1 MKILI
6 ELPTWLGD
14 TVMTTPAI
22 ENLTHHFKDVEITL
36 IGSLASVKVLKNH
49 PNVDKVLIINK
60 GYFYIYKL
68 AKNLGKFEY
77 FFSFRSSYRSKV
89 IKLLVNSNHKYQFSK
104 SKYQEKHQ
112 VEKYNNFINDCIS
125 QNFPA
130 KKLTV
135 YQDKQLLINNKRIV
149 VGINPGATYGS
160 SKRWYPEEFAQ
171 VAVELSLDY
180 DIIIF
185 GGRDEVNLAL
195 DIEKLLINK
204 GIKNYKNLAGKT
216 SIEDLIGRISSLDL
230 FITADSGPMHLA
242 ASFEIPTVAIFGPTN
257 SKETSQWKLEKS
269 IVVKKKLECQPCM
282 KRTCPLKHHN
292 CMKLIKASDVLK
304 AVESIV

>member
-22 ENLTHHFKDVEITL
+22 ENLIHHFKDTKITL
-36 IGSLASVKVLKNH
+36 IGSFASIEVLKNH
-49 PNVDKVLIINK
+49 PNVDKVLIIKK

-68 AKNLGKFEY
+68 TKKLGKFQH
-77 FFSFRSSYRSKV
+77 FFSFRSSYRSKI
-89 IKLLVNSNHKYQFSK
+89 IKLLVDSDHKYQFSK
-104 SKYQEKHQ
+104 TKYQEKHQ
-112 VEKYNNFINDCIS
+112 VEKYNNFINDCIN

-130 KKLTV
+130 KNLTI
-135 YQDKQLLINNKRIV
+135 YQANKLLISNKRKV

-171 VAVELSLDY
+171 VAIELSPDY

-185 GGRDEVNLAL
+185 GGRGEINLAL
-195 DIEKLLINK
+195 DIEKLLIEK
-204 GIKNYKNLAGKT
+204 GIQNYKNLAGKT
-216 SIEDLIGRISSLDL
+216 TIEELVTKISNLDL

-242 ASFEIPTVAIFGPTN
+242 ASFQIPTVAIFGPTN
-257 SKETSQWKLEKS
+257 VNETSQWKLEKS
-269 IVVKKKLECQPCM
+269 IIVKNNLECQPCM

-292 CMKLIKASDVLK
+292 CMKFIKALDVLK

>member
-22 ENLTHHFKDVEITL
+22 ENLTHYFKDVEITL
-36 IGSLASVKVLKNH
+36 IGSLASVQVLKNH
-49 PNVDKVLIINK
+49 PNVDKLLIVNK
-60 GYFYIYKL
+60 GYLYIYKFV
-68 AKNLGKFEY
+68 KNLGKFEY

-130 KKLTV
+130 KKLIV
-135 YQDKQLLINNKRIV
+135 YQDKQLLINNKRKV
-149 VGINPGATYGS
+149 LGINPGATYGS
-160 SKRWYPEEFAQ
+160 SKRWYPKEFAQ

-185 GGRDEVNLAL
+185 GGRDEINLAL
-195 DIEKLLINK
+195 DIEKLLIKK

-216 SIEDLIGRISSLDL
+216 SIEDLISRISSLDL

-257 SKETSQWKLEKS
+257 TNETSQWKLEKS
-269 IVVKKKLECQPCM
+269 IVVKKQLECQPCM

-292 CMKLIKASDVLK
+292 CMKLIKASDVLN

>member
-22 ENLTHHFKDVEITL
+22 ENLIHHFKDVEITL
-36 IGSLASVKVLKNH
+36 IGSLASVEVLTNH
-49 PNVDKVLIINK
+49 PNVDKVLIVKK

-77 FFSFRSSYRSKV
+77 FFSFRSSYRSKI

-135 YQDKQLLINNKRIV
+135 YQDKQLLINNKRKVI
-149 VGINPGATYGS
+149 GINPGATYGS
-160 SKRWYPEEFAQ
+160 SKRWYPEEFSQ

-185 GGRDEVNLAL
+185 GGQDEVNLAL

-216 SIEDLIGRISSLDL
+216 SIEDLIGKISSLDL

-257 SKETSQWKLEKS
+257 SNETSQWKLEKS
-269 IVVKKKLECQPCM
+269 IVVKKQLECQPCM

-292 CMKLIKASDVLK
+292 CMKLIKASEVLK